1 MTTIDTVK
9 SAVNRA
15 ARLAAA
21 NMLGALIVAY
31 FAYFAWY
38 GERGHLALANL
49 QTEVAKAELNL
60 ETIRGE
66 RLRIERRASLMR
78 PDHLDADMLD
88 EQARLMLNY
97 SRPDEVII
105 VAPERAAAG
114 GHPPAPTPA
123 KSAAAR
129 HP

>member
-9 SAVNRA
+9 TAVSHA

-21 NMLGALIVAY
+21 NVLGALIVAY

-49 QTEVAKAELNL
+49 QTEVSKAEQALD
-60 ETIRGE
+60 TIRGE

-97 SRPDEVII
+97 SRPDEVFI
-105 VAPERAAAG
+105 VAPGR
-114 GHPPAPTPA
+114 
-123 KSAAAR
+123 SAATAR